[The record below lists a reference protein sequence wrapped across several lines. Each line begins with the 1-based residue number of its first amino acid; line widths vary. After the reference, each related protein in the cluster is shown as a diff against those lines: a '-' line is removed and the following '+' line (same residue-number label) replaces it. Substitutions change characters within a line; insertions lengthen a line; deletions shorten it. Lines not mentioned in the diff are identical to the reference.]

1 MIAVPRK
8 TLAALVCLA
17 LGTPLDHG
25 FAVRAQDT
33 MPDAMTASPAA
44 S

>member
-17 LGTPLDHG
+17 LGTPFDAG
-25 FAVRAQDT
+25 FIAHADRKSVV
-33 MPDAMTASPAA
+33 
-44 S
+44 